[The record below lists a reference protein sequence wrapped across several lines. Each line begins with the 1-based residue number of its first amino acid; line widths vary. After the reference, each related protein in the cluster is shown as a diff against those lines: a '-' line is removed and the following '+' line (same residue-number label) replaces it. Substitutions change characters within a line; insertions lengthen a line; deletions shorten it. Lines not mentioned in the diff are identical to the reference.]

1 MELTKS
7 NTRVLTGGSD
17 AAVVGELVAVE
28 FFNSKHAIFPAS
40 FVLLWQH
47 VSIVQKPAAVA
58 SYCLIRQEKYGSSL
72 IRRKNNEWNIELY
85 QNMTYV
91 VLSDIPKLL
100 TKGMEKLAIA

>member
-1 MELTKS
+1 LELTKS
-7 NTRVLTGGSD
+7 NTRELTGRSGAD
-17 AAVVGELVAVE
+17 VAVEFVAVE

-58 SYCLIRQEKYGSSL
+58 SYCLIRQEKYGNSL
-72 IRRKNNEWNIELY
+72 IWRKNNNWNIQLY

-100 TKGMEKLAIA
+100 TKGMEKLTIA